1 MIHANGEGAEA
12 MPSRATGPGSEHAR
26 LASVVD
32 AAIGASWVRAFDEL
46 GEAKSCVVDAHVAVL
61 TAFAETISAAF
72 ESVQTETE
80 PDVMVSGRLEGT
92 FAPGGRDDGKLRFYL
107 GRDVMATGAEDD
119 RRLVANIRDLWLPR
133 ELQCQGYGRYLVATL
148 MRLWRAIRIEEVR
161 AHAVTD
167 AGRAAFLRW
176 GFTRGE
182 EDYNGHTPFT
192 FRLEPVVA
200 DPT

>member
-1 MIHANGEGAEA
+1 MTHADREGAEA
-12 MPSRATGPGSEHAR
+12 MPRRATGTGWELAR
-26 LASVVD
+26 VVD
-32 AAIGASWVRAFDEL
+32 AVIGASWVRGFDEL
-46 GEAKSCVVDAHVAVL
+46 GQAKSSVVDAHVAVL
-61 TAFAETISAAF
+61 TAFAETVSASF

-80 PDVMVSGRLEGT
+80 PDVMVCGWLEGP
-92 FAPGGRDDGKLRFYL
+92 FALGGRDDGKLRFYV
-107 GRDVMATGAEDD
+107 GRGVMATGAEDD
-119 RRLVANIRDLWLPR
+119 RGLVANIRDLWLPR
-133 ELQCQGYGRYLVATL
+133 ELQCQGYGRSLVEAL
-148 MRLWRAIRIEEVR
+148 MRLWRAIGIEEVR

-192 FRLEPVVA
+192 LCLAPWVA